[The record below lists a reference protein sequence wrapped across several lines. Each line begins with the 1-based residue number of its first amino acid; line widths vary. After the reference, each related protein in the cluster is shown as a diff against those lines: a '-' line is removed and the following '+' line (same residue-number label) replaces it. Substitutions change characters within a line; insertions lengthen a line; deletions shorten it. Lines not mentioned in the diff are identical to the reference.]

1 MSPHIGYR
9 IVPLL
14 SATVPRYPHVVH
26 RPDADLYFMLV
37 KPWNWHSKI
46 EDTRCS
52 TCLLRSPVYNYS
64 IRTAE
69 NHTHPKNFTHIGV
82 HRTLHS
88 FLRGIICV
96 QALKLFLL
104 VSAAVLCIWY
114 TFMRKY
120 FYHGH
125 TCACYHPNLN
135 PTNPMIWVIG
145 DSW

>member
-52 TCLLRSPVYNYS
+52 TCLLRSPVYITTVYELRR
-64 IRTAE
+64 I
-69 NHTHPKNFTHIGV
+69 THIQKTSHTSGV
-82 HRTLHS
+82 HPQNFACVSRTVLWC
-88 FLRGIICV
+88 GIYSCGNT
-96 QALKLFLL
+96 
-104 VSAAVLCIWY
+104 S
-114 TFMRKY
+114 
-120 FYHGH
+120 YHGSMLVH
-125 TCACYHPNLN
+125 VTKLESHQSYDLGDWGFMVGGHPCR
-135 PTNPMIWVIG
+135 PMDG
-145 DSW
+145 YE